1 MSSKLRKILKYIFA
15 LLLWR
20 PLCIG
25 LGSRYCYEGWHR
37 AVITIYRDVPT
48 KRVTIFTKASVVK
61 DKLFALFD
69 RCGVFLKCY
78 AFLFISTV
86 DWQFWLFIRDEWI
99 ACFLRVEKWTFVFL
113 CGRCRC
119 QALVYKQQTKKEY
132 CYLLTFWILVTRST
146 EHFAVTEFHFL
157 FQERYITST
166 VIT

>member
-61 DKLFALFD
+61 DRLFALFD

-78 AFLFISTV
+78 AFLFIITF

-119 QALVYKQQTKKEY
+119 QALVYKQQTKKYTAIYQHFEF
-132 CYLLTFWILVTRST
+132 LLPDPPNILLWQIFISYFRKG
-146 EHFAVTEFHFL
+146 
-157 FQERYITST
+157 TSPLQ
-166 VIT
+166 